1 MKHFNLMNNMKKII
15 FLLTLFSCTFLSF
28 AQADKVQIDKNNDGL
43 KLKVNGQDFIVN
55 GMNWDYS
62 PIGTNF
68 NYSLWKQKDDVILK
82 ALDDEMGLLKNMG
95 VNTIRVYTGI
105 PKKWIEYIYT
115 KYGIYT
121 MLNHSFGRYG
131 LTLNGGWVVNTEYS
145 DSATRDLLLQETK
158 QMVTEYKNTKGLL
171 LFLLGNENNYGLFWD
186 GAETENIPIEDRKST
201 PRAKAMYQLF
211 NEAAVAMKA
220 IDNSHPI
227 AICNGD
233 LLFLDIIAKECP
245 DVDILGINVYRGV
258 SFGDLYQRVK
268 NEYGKPVLLTEFGS
282 DAFNAVTS
290 EEAQNEQAAI
300 LKGNW
305 KEIYENAAGLGKSG
319 NSVGG
324 FTFQFSDG
332 WWKFGQTKNLDIH
345 DSNASWSNGG
355 YVFDYVKG
363 ENNMNEEWFGICA
376 KGPTNMNGNY
386 TLYPRSSY
394 YVLKEIHQL
403 NPLNNGK
410 SMSDVQNHFDK
421 IQIMDATLRARGD
434 KAALSAS
441 STDKI
446 RLGNLRME
454 YTTFNTGG
462 SLITTPNAAD
472 PDNKVYPN
480 KLGFDH
486 MQSYFIGVEG
496 NPAAN
501 MKANVNFNVLG
512 HIAENPIDEI
522 FYENRGRSRSV
533 KTIEGDYL
541 NLTDLNRVQV
551 YNANFEWNT
560 KEFDLRG
567 FYRTGHYH
575 WSYEGDFFG
584 LYPEANYGANLDI
597 YNGEIMGIEIDGKKA
612 LSGLKAAFGPQLWWG
627 ANPAVLLKYS
637 KTIAKFDLSAVY
649 HEDIADVA
657 GVTKYD
663 EDQFGNIQNN
673 ITAVSSI
680 AIPLPKTRRVT
691 MHAKRKFG
699 DFSFEVG
706 GIWGGQPLNGREFQ
720 IALNNPNYDPL
731 VPNSEAKYIVYT
743 DKINTDDNWGAKAKI
758 TFSKGAFNWYGQAA
772 YQGLV
777 ANGGAD
783 QTKTFT
789 GWRLKDTG
797 SGNQTNILSG
807 FTFQVGDFQIA
818 PNFLWQKPIV
828 DAMPNDVQAPG
839 RLRNIQDDPFAVRA
853 NRETT
858 AGELLLSYDP
868 TPGTWM
874 YEWDND
880 RAEDAKFAFNLG
892 FVFRHQPTAQDAAI
906 GFLANRTAFAF
917 PNSAPAQDLWE
928 VNSRIVS
935 KARPDLGI
943 IANMYFGNAQANG
956 SDARLVERFGGDIRL
971 IYNKIKL
978 THSFKINDWGPFDY
992 HRDFNLTYPVQLML
1006 DLSTTLGKPD
1016 WFILPNTQIGIRGT
1030 WRSMDQYSPRYSPNV
1045 VPENTFPAI
1054 PAISPVGFGN
1064 GNEWEIRTYIH
1075 INIGK

>member
-1 MKHFNLMNNMKKII
+1 MKKII
-15 FLLTLFSCTFLSF
+15 FLLTLFSCSF
-28 AQADKVQIDKNNDGL
+28 SSFSQADKVLVDKKQDGL
-43 KLKVNGQDFIVN
+43 KLKVNGQDLIVN
-55 GMNWDYS
+55 GMNWDYF

-68 NYSLWKQKDDVILK
+68 NYSLWKQPEQVIQK

-105 PKKWIEYIYT
+105 PKKWIEYIHT
-115 KYGIYT
+115 NYGIYT

-131 LTLNGGWVVNTEYS
+131 LTINGAWVANTEYS
-145 DSATRDLLLQETK
+145 DAATQKTLLKETK
-158 QMVTEYKNTKGLL
+158 EMVEEYKNTKGLL

-186 GAETENIPIEDRKST
+186 GAETEDIPMEDRKST
-201 PRAKAMYQLF
+201 VRAESMYKLF
-211 NEAAVAMKA
+211 NEATAAMKA
-220 IDNSHPI
+220 IDPSHPV

-233 LLFLDIIAKECP
+233 LLFLNIIAKECP
-245 DVDILGINVYRGV
+245 AVDILGVNVYRGI
-258 SFGDLYQRVK
+258 SFGDLYERVK
-268 NEYGKPVLLTEFGS
+268 KEYGKPVLLTEFGS
-282 DAFNAVTS
+282 DAFNAVAN
-290 EEAQNEQAAI
+290 EEDQNAQAKL

-305 KEIYENAAGLGKSG
+305 KEIYENAAGMGKSG
-319 NSVGG
+319 NSLGG

-332 WWKFGQTKNLDIH
+332 WWKFGQTKNLDLH

-355 YVFDYVKG
+355 YIFDYVKG

-376 KGPTNMNGNY
+376 KGPTNSNGTY
-386 TLYPRSSY
+386 QLYPRAAY
-394 YVLKEIHQL
+394 YLLKDLHKF
-403 NPLNNGK
+403 NPLTPGNSTEK
-410 SMSDVQNHFDK
+410 LYQHFGNFE
-421 IQIMDATLRARGD
+421 IMDAALRARAD
-434 KAALSAS
+434 KAAISVGS
-441 STDKI
+441 IEKI
-446 RLGNLRME
+446 RISNLRIE
-454 YTTFNTGG
+454 STTFNTGG
-462 SLITTPNAAD
+462 SLITTPNVAAE
-472 PDNKVYPN
+472 NNTVFPN
-480 KLGFDH
+480 QLGFDH

-496 NPAAN
+496 NPAPN

-512 HIAENPIDEI
+512 HVAENPIDEI

-541 NLTDLNRVQV
+541 NLTDLNRLQV

-584 LYPEANYGANLDI
+584 LYPEANYGPNLDI
-597 YNGEIMGIEIDGKKA
+597 YNGEILGFEVDGKKA
-612 LSGLKAAFGPQLWWG
+612 LTGLKAAFGPQLWWG

-649 HEDIADVA
+649 HEDIADVS

-663 EDQFGNIQNN
+663 EDEFGNIQNN

-691 MHAKRKFG
+691 FHAKRKLG
-699 DFSFEVG
+699 DFTFEVG

-720 IALNNPNYDPL
+720 IALNNPNFDPL
-731 VPNSEAKYIVYT
+731 VSNGEAKYIIYT
-743 DKINTDDNWGAKAKI
+743 DKVNSDDNWGAKGKI
-758 TFSKGAFNWYGQAA
+758 SFSKGIFNWYGQAA

-783 QTKTFT
+783 QTRTFT

-807 FTFQVGDFQIA
+807 FTFQLGDFQIA

-858 AGELLLSYDP
+858 AGELLISYDP
-868 TPGTWM
+868 TPSSWM

-892 FVFRHQPTAQDAAI
+892 FVYRHQPTAQDAAI
-906 GFLANRTAFAF
+906 GFLSNRTAFAF

-943 IANMYFGNAQANG
+943 IANLYFGNAQANG
-956 SDARLVERFGGDIRL
+956 SDARLVERVGGDIRM
-971 IYNKIKL
+971 IYHKLKL

-1030 WRSMDQYSPRYSPNV
+1030 WRSMDQYSPRYSPTA
-1045 VPENTFPAI
+1045 VPDNTYPAI
-1054 PAISPVGFGN
+1054 PPISPVGFPN
-1064 GNEWEIRTYIH
+1064 GSEWEIRTYIH

>member
-1 MKHFNLMNNMKKII
+1 MKKII
-15 FLLTLFSCTFLSF
+15 LLIIFWSSSLTIYS
-28 AQADKVQIDKNNDGL
+28 QAEKVTIDKADSGL
-43 KLKVNGQDFIVN
+43 KLRVNGQDFIIN
-55 GMNWDYS
+55 GMNWDYF

-68 NYSLWKQKDDVILK
+68 NYSLWTQPESVIKQ
-82 ALDDEMGLLKNMG
+82 ALDDEMSLLKNMG
-95 VNTIRVYTGI
+95 VNTIRVYIGM
-105 PKKWIEYIYT
+105 PKKWIEYVYT
-115 KYGIYT
+115 NYGIYT

-131 LTLNGGWVVNTEYS
+131 LTIDGAWVPTTEYA
-145 DSATRDLLLQETK
+145 DAKTRKLLLKEVK
-158 QMVTEYKNTKGLL
+158 EMATEYKNTKGLL

-186 GAETENIPIEDRKST
+186 GAETENIPVKDRKST
-201 PRAKAMYQLF
+201 KRAQYMYSLF
-211 NEAAVAMKA
+211 NEAVVAMKS
-220 IDNSHPI
+220 IDTSHPM

-233 LLFLDIIAKECP
+233 LLFLDIIAKECK
-245 DVDILGINVYRGV
+245 DLDILAINAYRGI
-258 SFGDLYQRVK
+258 SFGDMFERVK
-268 NEYGKPVLLTEFGS
+268 KEYGKPVLLSEFGS
-282 DAFNAVTS
+282 DAFNAVVNA
-290 EEAQNEQAAI
+290 EEQNGQANI

-319 NSVGG
+319 NSLGG

-345 DSNASWSNGG
+345 DTNASWSNGG
-355 YVFDYVKG
+355 YAFDYVKG

-376 KGPTNMNGNY
+376 KGPTNSNGTY
-386 TLYPRSSY
+386 QLYPRSAY
-394 YVLKEIHQL
+394 YILKDVHQL
-403 NPLNNGK
+403 NPYSKGKTLNEI
-410 SMSDVQNHFDK
+410 DNHFDK

-434 KAALSAS
+434 KAALSIDAN
-441 STDKI
+441 DKI
-446 RLGNLRME
+446 RLSNLRVE
-454 YTTFNTGG
+454 STTFNTGG
-462 SLITTPNAAD
+462 SLITTPNTAD
-472 PDNKVYPN
+472 PDNMGYPN

-486 MQSYFIGVEG
+486 MQSYYIGVEG
-496 NPAAN
+496 NPAPN

-522 FYENRGRSRSV
+522 FYENTGRPFAV
-533 KTIEGDYL
+533 KTDDGNVNI
-541 NLTDLNRVQV
+541 TDPNRVKV
-551 YNANFEWNT
+551 YNAAFEWNA

-575 WSYEGDFFG
+575 WAYEGDFFG
-584 LYPEANYGANLDI
+584 LYPEANYGPNLDI
-597 YNGEIMGIEIDGKKA
+597 YNGEIMGFEIDGKKA
-612 LSGLKAAFGPQLWWG
+612 LTGLKAAFGPQLWWG

-637 KTIAKFDLSAVY
+637 KTIAKIDMTAVY
-649 HEDIADVA
+649 HEDIAKVGEA
-657 GVTKYD
+657 VT
-663 EDQFGNIQNN
+663 
-673 ITAVSSI
+673 SI

-691 MHAKRKFG
+691 LHAKRKFG
-699 DFSFEVG
+699 NFGIEVG

-720 IALNNPNYDPL
+720 IAIDNPNFDPL
-731 VPNSEAKYIVYT
+731 VSNSEAKYIVYT
-743 DKINTDDNWGAKAKI
+743 DKINTNDNWGAKAKM
-758 TFSKGAFNWYGQAA
+758 TFSKGTFNWYGQAA

-828 DAMPNDVQAPG
+828 DAMPNDVQTPG

-858 AGELLLSYDP
+858 AGELLISYDP

-892 FVFRHQPTAQDAAI
+892 FVFRHQPTAQDASI

-928 VNSRIVS
+928 FNSRIVS

-978 THSFKINDWGPFDY
+978 THSFKNNDWGPFDY

-1030 WRSMDQYSPRYSPNV
+1030 WRSLNQYSPRYSPNV
-1045 VPENTFPAI
+1045 VPPNTYPPI